1 MPSKTPSFFS
11 ASEYLGDELFAAYS
25 RLKQQYPATLPD
37 ARPALLAAMG
47 LSAMLA
53 DEANALSAALEM
65 VEGEA
70 SEDTT
75 HAALGKVLKTYRQAL
90 VVSPELAEY
99 IQALP
104 AKERARGETEAEALR
119 TLPKSK
125 ASRMKNALEVAP
137 EDMPECYEA
146 NARMVQTLLTLDKAM
161 EKAQAILEK
170 QGQIW
175 RAVNALGALGPC
187 ANYHDTPL
195 VLCDTS
201 GKRSVSVLQK

>member
-11 ASEYLGDELFAAYS
+11 ASEYLGDEIFAAYS
-25 RLKQQYPATLPD
+25 RLKQQYPTTATD
-37 ARPALLAAMG
+37 GRPALLAAMG
-47 LSAMLA
+47 LCAMLT
-53 DEANALSAALEM
+53 DEASTLSAALEM

-75 HAALGKVLKTYRQAL
+75 HANLGKVLSLYKQAL
-90 VVSPELAEY
+90 VISPELAEY

-104 AKERARGETEAEALR
+104 AKERARGESEAEALR

-125 ASRMKNALEVAP
+125 AREKKNALEVAP
-137 EDMPECYEA
+137 EDMPDRYEA
-146 NARMVQTLLTLDKAM
+146 NALLVQTLLTLDKAV
-161 EKAQAILEK
+161 EKAQAIVDK

-175 RAVNALGALGPC
+175 RVANALGALGAC

-195 VLCDTS
+195 VLCASS
-201 GKRSVSVLQK
+201 GKRAVSVLQK